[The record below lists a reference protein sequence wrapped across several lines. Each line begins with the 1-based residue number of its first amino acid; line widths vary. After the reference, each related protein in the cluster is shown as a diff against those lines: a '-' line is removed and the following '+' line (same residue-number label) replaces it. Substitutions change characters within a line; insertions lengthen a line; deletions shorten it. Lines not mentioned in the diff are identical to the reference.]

1 MSQQQSEMT
10 SQGTSH
16 IEQLLGLLLML
27 SVSGLSSTV
36 EVFLRKPKT
45 FGQRYAGMQVAVGGM
60 LLFLYPV
67 YWWHGHNTDPIR
79 VFLVLYIAMLS
90 WIRLQTFTRV
100 RRGGPQPHTR
110 YAGTPRIAS
119 VRGIRRLK
127 DETIRGILEPALVIL
142 AGAFTAE
149 INGPLGGYL
158 IIAGFA
164 LLACSNS
171 VIGERKQRAMR
182 MHDAQIEQQAVVQQL
197 RDRWMK

>member
-1 MSQQQSEMT
+1 MSQQQSEIT

-16 IEQLLGLLLML
+16 IEQLFGLFIML

-45 FGQRYAGMQVAVGGM
+45 FGQRYAGMQVATGGM
-60 LLFLYPV
+60 LLFLYPIF
-67 YWWHGHNTDPIR
+67 WWHGHNTDPIR
-79 VFLVLYIAMLS
+79 VFLVLYITMLA
-90 WIRLQTFTRV
+90 WIRFQTFIRV

-110 YAGTPRIAS
+110 FAGTPWIAS

-127 DETIRGILEPALVIL
+127 DETVRGILEPSLVIL
-142 AGAFTAE
+142 TGAVIAE
-149 INGPLGGYL
+149 INAPLGGYL

-171 VIGERKQRAMR
+171 AIGERKQRAMR
-182 MHDAQIEQQAVVQQL
+182 MHDAQIEQQAVAEQF